1 MVRLTGDRCTLLKDG
16 LGKFGLVFFDF
27 VCTMI
32 RYIPLQWIF
41 SSSGHSL
48 HINRVLT
55 MNGIWHKTA
64 YKLPIARYLWV
75 YNATKKPNGPIL
87 CPLAP
92 CLKLYD

>member
-75 YNATKKPNGPIL
+75 YNATKETQWTYTLPSRPMLEAI
-87 CPLAP
+87 
-92 CLKLYD
+92 